1 MTLCKGIKNKNHSK
15 HKNLKFLD
23 ERVRTKYNIG
33 EMKEIHQAVLLN
45 EVLEWLRPQLGES
58 YLDLTA
64 GYGGHSQRILDVTQN
79 YNEAILNDRDLNAVE
94 YLRAKYREEKPQIV
108 QDSFYNTAW
117 RLVECETKFDMILA
131 DFGVSSPQL
140 DQAERGFAFA
150 RDGRLDMRMDRRQK
164 LDAWWIVNKWSKRE
178 LVTIFE
184 QYGEERRARAEQIA
198 LAIVKQRPIDTTTE
212 LAELVLKITPKYQ
225 KVHPATKVFQAIRIA
240 VNDELGEI
248 ERTLP
253 LLPRLLK
260 PEGRV
265 ALISFH
271 SLEDRLVKN
280 YFKLASSEGVESSL
294 EILTK
299 RAVVAGKSE
308 VVNNPR
314 ARSAKLRVAKR
325 V

>member
-1 MTLCKGIKNKNHSK
+1 
-15 HKNLKFLD
+15 
-23 ERVRTKYNIG
+23 
-33 EMKEIHQAVLLN
+33 MKEIHQAVLLN

-178 LVTIFE
+178 LATIFE

-225 KVHPATKVFQAIRIA
+225 RVHPATKVFQAIRIA

-299 RAVVAGKSE
+299 RAVVAGKNE

>member
-1 MTLCKGIKNKNHSK
+1 
-15 HKNLKFLD
+15 
-23 ERVRTKYNIG
+23 
-33 EMKEIHQAVLLN
+33 MKEIHQAVLLN

-64 GYGGHSQRILDVTQN
+64 GYGGHSQRILDVTRN

-178 LVTIFE
+178 LATIFE

-299 RAVVAGKSE
+299 RAVVAGKNE

>member
-1 MTLCKGIKNKNHSK
+1 
-15 HKNLKFLD
+15 
-23 ERVRTKYNIG
+23 
-33 EMKEIHQAVLLN
+33 MKEIHQAVLLN

-64 GYGGHSQRILDVTQN
+64 GYGVHSQRILDVTQN

-178 LVTIFE
+178 LATIFE

-299 RAVVAGKSE
+299 RAVVAGKNE

>member
-1 MTLCKGIKNKNHSK
+1 
-15 HKNLKFLD
+15 
-23 ERVRTKYNIG
+23 
-33 EMKEIHQAVLLN
+33 MKEIHQAVLLN

-178 LVTIFE
+178 LATIFE
-184 QYGEERRARAEQIA
+184 QYGEERRVRAEQIA

-299 RAVVAGKSE
+299 RAVVAGKNE

>member
-1 MTLCKGIKNKNHSK
+1 
-15 HKNLKFLD
+15 
-23 ERVRTKYNIG
+23 
-33 EMKEIHQAVLLN
+33 MKEIHQAVLLN

-108 QDSFYNTAW
+108 QNSFYNTAW

-178 LVTIFE
+178 LATIFE

-299 RAVVAGKSE
+299 RAVVAGKNE

>member
-1 MTLCKGIKNKNHSK
+1 
-15 HKNLKFLD
+15 
-23 ERVRTKYNIG
+23 
-33 EMKEIHQAVLLN
+33 MKEIHQAVLLN

-178 LVTIFE
+178 LATIFE

-299 RAVVAGKSE
+299 RAVVAGKDE

>member
-1 MTLCKGIKNKNHSK
+1 
-15 HKNLKFLD
+15 
-23 ERVRTKYNIG
+23 
-33 EMKEIHQAVLLN
+33 MKEIHQAVLLN

-178 LVTIFE
+178 LATIFE

-198 LAIVKQRPIDTTTE
+198 FAIVKQRPIDTTTE

-299 RAVVAGKSE
+299 RAVVAGKNE

>member
-1 MTLCKGIKNKNHSK
+1 
-15 HKNLKFLD
+15 
-23 ERVRTKYNIG
+23 
-33 EMKEIHQAVLLN
+33 MKEIHQAVLLN

-178 LVTIFE
+178 LATIFE

-299 RAVVAGKSE
+299 RAVVAGKNE